1 MPVTSDKPVSELI
14 ADALHQFSRLIRNE
28 IQLARAE
35 VSTKA
40 KQAMMGMAWLA
51 AAALFVIPAIVML
64 LLAFAALLGEAGM
77 RASAAYLVAAIAG
90 VAIAALL
97 GWVGLNRLKAETLIP
112 RRTLGQLQRDAVAA
126 KEHV

>member
-1 MPVTSDKPVSELI
+1 MSITSDKPVSELI
-14 ADALHQFSRLIRNE
+14 ADALRQFSRLIRNE
-28 IQLARAE
+28 IQLARVE

-40 KQAMMGMAWLA
+40 KQAMMGMAFLG

-77 RASAAYLVAAIAG
+77 RASVAYLVAAIAG